1 MNDLNSAFIEEF
13 KNLEK
18 LCNEIYN
25 VRNGVSSYID
35 DMQSQPP
42 RAALN
47 VPGWQEDLKTL
58 KRMRGIRNK
67 LVHEAGTFNDDMCT
81 EYDVE
86 WLSEFRIRILNQED
100 PISVLCN
107 RKGTPKPSPTPYA
120 APILPN
126 NEIYNTTYNTPSP
139 NTTNASGCL
148 TALAVIVLC
157 IAIAATIIY
166 IFI

>member
-100 PISVLCN
+100 PISLLCN
-107 RKGTPKPSPTPYA
+107 RKDTPKPSPTPYA

-126 NEIYNTTYNTPSP
+126 NEIYNTTYNTLSP

-148 TALAVIVLC
+148 TALAVIALC
-157 IAIAATIIY
+157 VAIVATIVY

>member
-35 DMQSQPP
+35 DMQNQPP

-67 LVHEAGTFNDDMCT
+67 LSYCGI
-81 EYDVE
+81 
-86 WLSEFRIRILNQED
+86 LSD
-100 PISVLCN
+100 
-107 RKGTPKPSPTPYA
+107 SPFHFSFPPA
-120 APILPN
+120 
-126 NEIYNTTYNTPSP
+126 
-139 NTTNASGCL
+139 
-148 TALAVIVLC
+148 
-157 IAIAATIIY
+157 
-166 IFI
+166 